1 MCKLKVIGL
10 CGGSGSGKGT
20 VAELFSEFGIP
31 SIDTDA
37 VYHTLIEHKSPCLDA
52 LVEEFGESILAE
64 DGSLDRHKLSE
75 IVFVGENSPEKR
87 RRLNQIAHKFVLER
101 TREIL
106 DEYRASGKVAA
117 LVDAPL
123 LFESGFNKECDFVIA
138 VIANENIRMMRI
150 VKRDKIPM
158 KNAKLRIRTQ
168 LPDEYLVANS
178 KYTIKNDGKLSELK
192 ESVRLVAE
200 EILNS

>member
-1 MCKLKVIGL
+1 MKVIGL

-20 VAELFSEFGIP
+20 VAGIFSEFDIP
-31 SIDTDA
+31 SIDTDE
-37 VYHTLIEHKSPCLDA
+37 VYHNLIIQKSPCLDA
-52 LVEEFGESILAE
+52 LVKEFGVGILAS
-64 DGSLDRHKLSE
+64 DGSLDRKKLSE
-75 IVFVGENSPEKR
+75 IVFLGENSAEKR
-87 RRLNQIAHKFVLER
+87 RSLNQISHKFVLEK

-106 DEYRASGKVAA
+106 DNYRVQGKKAA

-123 LFESGFNKECDFVIA
+123 LFESGFDKECDFVIA

-168 LPDEYLVANS
+168 LPDEYLSANS
-178 KYTIKNDGKLSELK
+178 KFTIKNDGSISDLRT
-192 ESVRLVAE
+192 SVKAIAD